1 MLLRKSKRLLN
12 IYLLYP
18 KNMLVINLQNKLIIK
33 NYFFTIIFNWLE
45 KYNYYFFT
53 GIANINIKTNSFN
66 DFNVI
71 NFKCFNYKFYLIM
84 DLFFNNM
91 YYLNKIFIDCTT
103 SYLIML
109 RIFGIGFKM
118 QKKNKNLYFSLGFS
132 HILVF
137 NNDLNIYVKPFR
149 NTYLFLSSKSNSL
162 LIKRGKEY
170 KKLKKINIYK
180 GKGIRFLKEKIKLK
194 IGKKE

>member
-1 MLLRKSKRLLN
+1 
-12 IYLLYP
+12 
-18 KNMLVINLQNKLIIK
+18 
-33 NYFFTIIFNWLE
+33 
-45 KYNYYFFT
+45 
-53 GIANINIKTNSFN
+53 
-66 DFNVI
+66 
-71 NFKCFNYKFYLIM
+71 M